1 MKKYYWVGL
10 LFFAQIA
17 YAGLFEDEEARKQL
31 NSIQDQLNNI
41 QANIQSNVDAKV
53 TQALK
58 NRNVNRTAI
67 NNQNA
72 LQQIQEMLS
81 KLNGQVEVLQ
91 FKINNFQ
98 EREKVLYQEINDRLT
113 ILEDKFQSEN
123 YLQQNPKDP
132 INQLINDQIAETN
145 EISRPSLESESES
158 VKIEDI
164 QKNTI
169 SDTLPEGQIAAV
181 NNVPPLIDMNIEFD
195 AFDEAKAFLMSTKYK
210 DSFSAFDRFVSAYP
224 NSEKIADAK
233 YYLGYS
239 QFALKNYNAA
249 IKTYSKVIESHANS
263 PILPD
268 AIYGIANCQIQLAKI
283 ANAKKTL
290 RELIQQYPDADIIS
304 KAKRRLKAL
313 ESINL

>member
-123 YLQQNPKDP
+123 YLQQTPKDP
-132 INQLINDQIAETN
+132 INQLIDDQIAETN
-145 EISRPSLESESES
+145 EISRPSLESES

-249 IKTYSKVIESHANS
+249 IKTYSKVIELHANS

-268 AIYGIANCQIQLAKI
+268 TIYGIANCQIQLAKI

>member
-123 YLQQNPKDP
+123 YLQQTPKDP
-132 INQLINDQIAETN
+132 INQLIDDQIAETN
-145 EISRPSLESESES
+145 EISRPSLESESL
-158 VKIEDI
+158 KIEDI

-195 AFDEAKAFLMSTKYK
+195 AFDEAKAFLMSTKYI

>member
-123 YLQQNPKDP
+123 YLQQTPKDP
-132 INQLINDQIAETN
+132 INQLIDDQIAETN
-145 EISRPSLESESES
+145 EISRPSLESESL
-158 VKIEDI
+158 KIEDI

>member
-123 YLQQNPKDP
+123 YLQQTPKDP
-132 INQLINDQIAETN
+132 INQLIDDQIAETN
-145 EISRPSLESESES
+145 EISRPSLESEAL
-158 VKIEDI
+158 KIEDI

>member
-123 YLQQNPKDP
+123 YLQQTPKDP
-132 INQLINDQIAETN
+132 INQLIDDQIAETN
-145 EISRPSLESESES
+145 EISSPSLESESL
-158 VKIEDI
+158 KIEDI

-169 SDTLPEGQIAAV
+169 SDTLPESQIAAV

>member
-123 YLQQNPKDP
+123 YLQQTPKDP
-132 INQLINDQIAETN
+132 INQLIDDQIAETN
-145 EISRPSLESESES
+145 EISSPSLESESL
-158 VKIEDI
+158 KIEDI

>member
-123 YLQQNPKDP
+123 YLQQTPKDP
-132 INQLINDQIAETN
+132 INQLIDDQIAETN
-145 EISRPSLESESES
+145 EISRPSLESEPL
-158 VKIEDI
+158 KIEDI

>member
-123 YLQQNPKDP
+123 YLQQTPKDP
-132 INQLINDQIAETN
+132 INQLIDDQIAETN
-145 EISRPSLESESES
+145 EISRPSLESEAL
-158 VKIEDI
+158 KIEDI

-268 AIYGIANCQIQLAKI
+268 TIYGIANCQIQLAKI

>member
-123 YLQQNPKDP
+123 YLQQTPKDP
-132 INQLINDQIAETN
+132 INQLIDDQIAETN
-145 EISRPSLESESES
+145 EISRPSLESESL
-158 VKIEDI
+158 KIEDI

-268 AIYGIANCQIQLAKI
+268 TIYGIANCQIQLAKI